1 MQQSREQNPWTRARL
16 LCQGQPSRSCLLCV
30 ACAQQ
35 APRRWGLHARE
46 TPAGRDGVDRY
57 VTVASLPRV
66 LVRGAAARALRGA
79 GASHAR
85 THARARSSLT
95 SPPPAPAAQR
105 ARLARR
111 GRAEDA
117 AGAPLGPL
125 SAASRRRARI
135 LDRAD
140 RVPGGGRVNSCRAC
154 RSILMTTFVAAAA
167 TPVRPRCAA
176 PRPLPTPRGAALV
189 GRARGGAGVA
199 RCTAVAAGCEA
210 SAQRLCFSMGRAPEE
225 GGSSSEEEGQASG
238 EVRGYASGQRRR
250 LRGAAA
256 AAVAAAA
263 RGADGPLSSARAS
276 CAPSSLA
283 PPLAGAGGPQTSG
296 SSGETDHEAR
306 LAEQAASRRAADGTP
321 AAQAVQ
327 SKVLASVLLPREDAH
342 SSRHARSKPSHNA
355 LPCLTPA
362 RGSCCL
368 GLARR
373 WCPLARTTRATKMV
387 MAAPRPTRMP
397 TRPSRPSCRPRQVST
412 GDTGTAPTGWRSRG
426 SRCGGRAGRARGQGG
441 ELLPRRAVCQR
452 TRHHLLCGHLSR
464 GRCALPRRER

>member
-1 MQQSREQNPWTRARL
+1 ML
-16 LCQGQPSRSCLLCV
+16 LLLRHQC
-30 ACAQQ
+30 
-35 APRRWGLHARE
+35 
-46 TPAGRDGVDRY
+46 
-57 VTVASLPRV
+57 
-66 LVRGAAARALRGA
+66 ARAALP
-79 GASHAR
+79 HALSQP
-85 THARARSSLT
+85 HAEPRWLGVRAE
-95 SPPPAPAAQR
+95 
-105 ARLARR
+105 
-111 GRAEDA
+111 GRAW
-117 AGAPLGPL
+117 
-125 SAASRRRARI
+125 RA
-135 LDRAD
+135 
-140 RVPGGGRVNSCRAC
+140 
-154 RSILMTTFVAAAA
+154 
-167 TPVRPRCAA
+167 
-176 PRPLPTPRGAALV
+176 
-189 GRARGGAGVA
+189 A